1 MPFCDIISVNP
12 AGGASVCGLSPRAWE
27 PGIAGQ
33 RTPKKTPLIYLPR
46 FVGAHGNSIR
56 LRRLSR
62 RAVFVKFQIIN
73 NIRCRHSAL
82 QRNEQLALANIYVM
96 SLAHC
101 CCRRCFE
108 IRRQVRGGE
117 TCRLSY
123 KFNQAWTDVQMKLP
137 SPRRV
142 PCVRGRLELRFL
154 LYAFLL
160 TIFRAC
166 LRRFVAVLLCRA
178 SRVSCG
184 TRPRVSVLRNFV
196 QSVESALWRR
206 NLSFRGLTFFSL
218 RV

>member
-1 MPFCDIISVNP
+1 MVSPGWVHRRKGRGYARP
-12 AGGASVCGLSPRAWE
+12 ASSERMAMASACAVSPR
-27 PGIAGQ
+27 G
-33 RTPKKTPLIYLPR
+33 
-46 FVGAHGNSIR
+46 
-56 LRRLSR
+56 
-62 RAVFVKFQIIN
+62 AVFVKFQIIN

-108 IRRQVRGGE
+108 IRRRARGGE
-117 TCRLSY
+117 MCRLSY
-123 KFNQAWTDVQMKLP
+123 KFNQAWTDVQMKRP
-137 SPRRV
+137 SLRRV
-142 PCVRGRLELRFL
+142 PRVRGRLELRFL

-160 TIFRAC
+160 TIFRAR
-166 LRRFVAVLLCRA
+166 LRRFAAVLPRRA
-178 SRVSCG
+178 YRVSCG
-184 TRPRVSVLRNFV
+184 TRPRAVASCNFV

>member
-1 MPFCDIISVNP
+1 MRRKRLC
-12 AGGASVCGLSPRAWE
+12 LRPRARE
-27 PGIAGQ
+27 SGIAG
-33 RTPKKTPLIYLPR
+33 PAAAVENA
-46 FVGAHGNSIR
+46 VGMPAPFRRSALQWH

-62 RAVFVKFQIIN
+62 IAVFVKFQIIN

-82 QRNEQLALANIYVM
+82 QRNDQLALANIYVV

-108 IRRQVRGGE
+108 IRRQAWGGE
-117 TCRLSY
+117 ICRLSY
-123 KFNQAWTDVQMKLP
+123 KFNQAWTDVQMKRP
-137 SPRRV
+137 SLRRV
-142 PCVRGRLELRFL
+142 QRVRGRLELRFL

-160 TIFRAC
+160 TIFRARLC
-166 LRRFVAVLLCRA
+166 RFAAVLPRRA

-184 TRPRVSVLRNFV
+184 TRLRAAASCNFV